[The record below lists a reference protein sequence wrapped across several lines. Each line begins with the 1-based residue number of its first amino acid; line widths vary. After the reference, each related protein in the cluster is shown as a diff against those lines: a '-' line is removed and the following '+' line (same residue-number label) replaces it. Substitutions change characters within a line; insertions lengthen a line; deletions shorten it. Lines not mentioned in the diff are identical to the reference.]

1 MTLTDTPYDFVAL
14 ELAMRPGDDGSFL
27 DSVRLR
33 PVVRTGGS
41 PPGRAQ

>member
-1 MTLTDTPYDFVAL
+1 VTLTDTPDEFVAL

-33 PVVRTGGS
+33 LAVRTGDS
-41 PPGRAQ
+41 TPGRAQ